1 MFLFLNLFPVK
12 MCMETEIRTFI
23 PSDILSESWALDDFA
38 SWWRNVG
45 VVSPSVG
52 GFSSES
58 KLAQPNWPCFQGS
71 FYMFVMFK
79 HCGIS
84 SFMRILIMWSIWCS
98 YKRFSLIQSQWRSGC
113 TLTVW
118 ARWTPQQAWRW
129 LKQGLRLEPCFFF
142 SFSAMILGSTFTC
155 VAFRTLV
162 EAGFC
167 HVASKEH
174 PWLMSALVTTR
185 IHVRK
190 RSQSRPRSV
199 VYLKAIPSCCGRTSC
214 KHHANPALCRKRTV
228 GLPPPLS

>member
-142 SFSAMILGSTFTC
+142 FFQRYDTGFYIHLCSFQNTCGSRVLPC
-155 VAFRTLV
+155 GIQR
-162 EAGFC
+162 
-167 HVASKEH
+167 ASMTHECFSHNPYSRQEKE
-174 PWLMSALVTTR
+174 
-185 IHVRK
+185 
-190 RSQSRPRSV
+190 SV
-199 VYLKAIPSCCGRTSC
+199 KASVSGVFESHT
-214 KHHANPALCRKRTV
+214 
-228 GLPPPLS
+228 